1 MPKDVVLFGGIHE
14 GTAMFFFEQ
23 LKEALEEDATADVV
37 LRVNTGG
44 GGPDYGMS
52 IIEKVQELKEQI
64 LLKGGMSMHSTGFF
78 MMVALDADRVEC
90 MDLTSSVLHRAAYPE
105 WVEKADWYKGSVHE
119 QLVADSNKKLEKM
132 LRNRVNVEVLESL
145 PQLKDKNIT
154 VKDIFALDNRVEV
167 LLSANDL
174 RKIGV
179 VGKVNKITPAKK
191 QELVALVNTFEKC
204 HSLDEYRIAAS
215 SIEEKKSK
223 PNSGNM
229 ELTLESLKTDYPAIY
244 EAVVASAKK
253 EGKEAEAARV
263 KAWAAWAKVD
273 PDRVTKAIAEGTEMT
288 IDVISELSAK
298 SANVAALAAAAAGN
312 PGAGGGKKKAAA
324 PAAGGGEPQ
333 KEKAKEVSEL
343 EALEA
348 DIDKYIN
355 GGKKKK
361 VAVASK
367 EHFEPGEEEEEEEE
381 EEEVQG

>member
-1 MPKDVVLFGGIHE
+1 MPKDVVLMGGIHE

-23 LKEALEEDATADVV
+23 LNEALEDDPSADVV

-119 QLVADSNKKLEKM
+119 QLIADSNKKLEKM
-132 LRNRVNVEVLESL
+132 LRNRVSVEALEAL
-145 PQLKDKNIT
+145 PQFKDKNLT
-154 VKDIFALDNRVEV
+154 LKDIFALDNRAEV
-167 LLSANDL
+167 LLTASDL
-174 RKIGV
+174 KKLGI

-191 QELVALVNTFEKC
+191 SELVAMVSTFDKC
-204 HSLDEYRIAAS
+204 RSLDDFRIAAS

-229 ELTLESLKTDYPAIY
+229 ELTLESLKADFPAIY

-253 EGKEAEAARV
+253 EGKEAEVARV
-263 KAWAAWAKVD
+263 KAWTAWAKVD
-273 PDRVTKAIAEGTEMT
+273 PDRVTKAIADGTEMS
-288 IDVISELSAK
+288 IEVISELSAK
-298 SANVAALAAAAAGN
+298 AASAAGIASAAAGN
-312 PGAGGGKKKAAA
+312 PGADGA
-324 PAAGGGEPQ
+324 PAAEAGEGT
-333 KEKAKEVSEL
+333 KEKVTGDQEL
-343 EALEA
+343 ESLSA
-348 DIDKYIN
+348 DIDKYL
-355 GGKKKK
+355 GKKP
-361 VAVASK
+361 VTVASK
-367 EHFEPGEEEEEEEE
+367 EHAESEDKD
-381 EEEVQG
+381 